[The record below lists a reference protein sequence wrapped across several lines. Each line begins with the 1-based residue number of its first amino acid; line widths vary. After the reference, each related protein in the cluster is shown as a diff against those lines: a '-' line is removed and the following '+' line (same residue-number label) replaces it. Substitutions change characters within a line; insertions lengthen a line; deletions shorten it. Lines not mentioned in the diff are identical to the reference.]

1 MKEIK
6 KDLIIDNNS
15 SLISAMKRIGSTSQR
30 ILFVTTK
37 ENKLLGTITDG
48 DIRRALIKKMDLE
61 TPVSEVMCKEPV
73 TTGKSHTK
81 KSLINLMTKENI
93 LDIPVLDTEGILI
106 GYESILELSRDQKHD
121 NPVLIM
127 AGGFG
132 KRLRP
137 MTRSKPKPMLSISGK
152 PILEQTIKQLS
163 ESGFVN
169 IFISIHYKAE
179 MIQKYFGNGEK
190 WGISIQY
197 LKEEK

>member
-1 MKEIK
+1 IETQKLSREKQKSNFMKEIK

-179 MIQKYFGNGEK
+179 MIQK
-190 WGISIQY
+190 
-197 LKEEK
+197 